1 MGHQILNWSFGT
13 GIARVMEPA
22 ITRNEGKDHSM
33 RRPIIAGNWKMY
45 KTATEAATLVREL
58 IPLVKDA
65 AAEVVV
71 APPFTALDRVAG
83 LIKGTNIALG
93 SQNVYWE
100 KEGAFTAEVA
110 PGMLVDLGVTY
121 AIVGHSERRQ
131 YFGETDATVNKR
143 ALAAL
148 AAGLKP
154 IVCVGET
161 LAQRESG
168 ETAKVVEDQVR
179 GSLADFT
186 ADQMNSSVI
195 AYEPVWAIGTG
206 KVAST
211 EQAQEVHAII
221 RGLLGSM
228 FGAEVAAGVRIQYG
242 GSVKPDNAATLLSQ
256 PDIDGALVGGA
267 ALKAD
272 SFAAIVNAAK

>member
-1 MGHQILNWSFGT
+1 
-13 GIARVMEPA
+13 
-22 ITRNEGKDHSM
+22 M
-33 RRPIIAGNWKMY
+33 RKPIIAGNWKMY
-45 KTATEAATLVREL
+45 KTPTEAAALVREL

-65 AAEVVV
+65 KAEVVV

-83 LIKGTNIALG
+83 LIKSTNIALG
-93 SQNVYWE
+93 AQNVYWE
-100 KEGAFTAEVA
+100 KEGAFTAEIA
-110 PGMLVDLGVTY
+110 PGMLVDLDVAY

-168 ETAKVVEDQVR
+168 ETAKVVEAQVR
-179 GSLADFT
+179 GGLASFT

-221 RGLLGSM
+221 RRLLGSM